1 MNVLTKRLAAAG
13 LAACAIA
20 LPLVA
25 FNQETAQSTDSSELY
40 LQLELFGQVLDRI
53 REEYVE
59 APDETELIRAAIN
72 GMLTSLDPH
81 SAYISPDSYGD
92 VQEDLS
98 GQFGGLGIEITMEN
112 DLVRVV
118 TPYDDSPASR
128 AGILAGDFIIEIE
141 GQDVYGMT
149 LDEAMN
155 MMRGE
160 PGTEVDVVVAREG
173 VDVPIPL
180 TLTRDIISVASVR
193 MSYEREVP
201 IIRVS
206 RFSGQT
212 YAGLE
217 DSIRTIFEDNGG
229 EPPAGIILDLR
240 NNPGGVVDQSVFVAD
255 AFLSQGS
262 VVLTRGRTERQN
274 SRYEAHP
281 DEIDALLADVPLIV
295 LINGGSASAA
305 EIVAGALQ
313 DHARATLVGTRSFG
327 KGSVQSIIPLG
338 IDGAMRLTTARY
350 YTPNNRSIQ
359 ALGIIPDIEVLQDVP
374 EELRAAYEILGEAGA
389 AGHLA
394 GEGEEA
400 TAGSSVYIPIDKAE
414 DNQLNYA
421 IDLILGTVSDPAFP
435 PSQAVALES
444 AMSGDAPADE
454 AAETPA
460 P

>member
-1 MNVLTKRLAAAG
+1 
-13 LAACAIA
+13 
-20 LPLVA
+20 
-25 FNQETAQSTDSSELY
+25 
-40 LQLELFGQVLDRI
+40 
-53 REEYVE
+53 
-59 APDETELIRAAIN
+59 
-72 GMLTSLDPH
+72 
-81 SAYISPDSYGD
+81 
-92 VQEDLS
+92 
-98 GQFGGLGIEITMEN
+98 
-112 DLVRVV
+112 
-118 TPYDDSPASR
+118 
-128 AGILAGDFIIEIE
+128 
-141 GQDVYGMT
+141 
-149 LDEAMN
+149 
-155 MMRGE
+155 
-160 PGTEVDVVVAREG
+160 
-173 VDVPIPL
+173 
-180 TLTRDIISVASVR
+180 

-201 IIRVS
+201 IIRIS

-217 DSIRTIFEDNGG
+217 DSIRQIFDDNDGQ
-229 EPPAGIILDLR
+229 PPAGIILDLR

-255 AFLSQGS
+255 AFLSRGS

-350 YTPNNRSIQ
+350 YTPNTRSIQ

-400 TAGSSVYIPIDKAE
+400 TAGSSVYIPIDRAE

-421 IDLILGTVSDPAFP
+421 IDLILGETADLAFP
-435 PSQAVALES
+435 PDPAAALES
-444 AMSGDAPADE
+444 AMAGGAVPE
-454 AAETPA
+454 EPA